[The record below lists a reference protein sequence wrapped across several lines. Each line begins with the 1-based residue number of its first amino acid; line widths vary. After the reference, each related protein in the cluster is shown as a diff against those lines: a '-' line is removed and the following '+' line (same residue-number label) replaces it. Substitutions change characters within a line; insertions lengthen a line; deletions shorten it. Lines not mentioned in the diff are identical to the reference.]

1 MNDFGNFLYNLRK
14 QRGWTQTEL
23 ADKLG
28 VTNQAVSKWENG
40 DSFPDTG
47 MLVPLAELFGVS
59 VDELLKGKRKPVP
72 AIEQK
77 TFEKDTTNAVAEKTG
92 RIRKKTFS
100 RKRFRAKSLKGR
112 PRRKKRN
119 KNRRKCGKSKK
130 RRREHCPAPPQKTR
144 RSFQRRDHAFRHD
157 CVFSARRVGKLLA
170 RVLAGIF
177 RRDNAV
183 RAFKRDRRIYDE
195 KENSG
200 VLRLHYARMRG
211 RIFVSRLTIFP
222 LAPRVDRFPHRPAF
236 LCAVRRNRQYK
247 ERKQPIVRVN

>member
-77 TFEKDTTNAVAEKTG
+77 TFEKDTTNAEKNETKIEENAESPKNDDANT
-92 RIRKKTFS
+92 
-100 RKRFRAKSLKGR
+100 AP
-112 PRRKKRN
+112 PRRKKLAALFN
-119 KNRRKCGKSKK
+119 GAIMLSATIAFFLLGALGNYWHVCWLAFSVGITLCALLNGIDEYMTKKKTAEFCGFIMLACADVFLFLGLQYSLW
-130 RRREHCPAPPQKTR
+130 HPAWI
-144 RSFQRRDHAFRHD
+144 
-157 CVFSARRVGKLLA
+157 VFLIGPLFCALFGA
-170 RVLAGIF
+170 I
-177 RRDNAV
+177 DNI
-183 RAFKRDRRIYDE
+183 R
-195 KENSG
+195 KEN
-200 VLRLHYARMRG
+200 
-211 RIFVSRLTIFP
+211 
-222 LAPRVDRFPHRPAF
+222 
-236 LCAVRRNRQYK
+236 NR
-247 ERKQPIVRVN
+247 

>member
-77 TFEKDTTNAVAEKTG
+77 TFEKDTTNAVAQKTG
-92 RIRKKTFS
+92 DAYEKKRLAESASAQNPSKDDLAEKNETKIEENAES
-100 RKRFRAKSLKGR
+100 PKNDDANTAP
-112 PRRKKRN
+112 PRRKKLAALFN
-119 KNRRKCGKSKK
+119 GAIMLSATIAFFLLGALGNYWHVCWLAFSVGITLCALLNGIDEYMTKKKTAEFCGFIMLACADVFLFLGLQYSLW
-130 RRREHCPAPPQKTR
+130 HPAWI
-144 RSFQRRDHAFRHD
+144 
-157 CVFSARRVGKLLA
+157 VFLIGPLFCALFGA
-170 RVLAGIF
+170 I
-177 RRDNAV
+177 DNI
-183 RAFKRDRRIYDE
+183 R
-195 KENSG
+195 KEN
-200 VLRLHYARMRG
+200 
-211 RIFVSRLTIFP
+211 
-222 LAPRVDRFPHRPAF
+222 
-236 LCAVRRNRQYK
+236 NR
-247 ERKQPIVRVN
+247 

>member
-92 RIRKKTFS
+92 DAYEKKRLAESASAQNPSKDDLAEKNET
-100 RKRFRAKSLKGR
+100 KIR
-112 PRRKKRN
+112 PRM
-119 KNRRKCGKSKK
+119 
-130 RRREHCPAPPQKTR
+130 
-144 RSFQRRDHAFRHD
+144 
-157 CVFSARRVGKLLA
+157 
-170 RVLAGIF
+170 
-177 RRDNAV
+177 
-183 RAFKRDRRIYDE
+183 RA
-195 KENSG
+195 
-200 VLRLHYARMRG
+200 
-211 RIFVSRLTIFP
+211 
-222 LAPRVDRFPHRPAF
+222 
-236 LCAVRRNRQYK
+236 
-247 ERKQPIVRVN
+247 